1 MKIISSVIL
10 LSAFCYQMMAQTS
23 LPLQNMDGFRDQAG
37 NWKIVGEVSMN
48 PKVDIHAKAD
58 PPPPPEVKKKKK
70 KKKKAAPAIPTPPP
84 PKAVSYQEGSGILL
98 NMNTDEMKDHL
109 LTSWE
114 HGDIELKL
122 EVMIPK
128 GSNSGI
134 YLQGRYEVQLLD
146 SWGVKNPKFSDIGG
160 IYRNWENTP
169 GNIFRG
175 KAPSTNPAKAP
186 GLWQQI
192 HLLFRAPKFDDKGN
206 KIANARFDYVD
217 LNGVRIHSNAEIPLP
232 TGGPINKKEAAMGP
246 LMIQGDHGPVAFR
259 NIEYTLL
266 SELDAEVSDLSYK
279 AYKGRFGSISEFA
292 EAEPMFQGSSD
303 KISCLVSREENNYA
317 VIFEGKLH
325 IKESDTYELT
335 FAYTGGGVF
344 VLDGETVVD
353 YQSAGNYRFDA
364 VSKKLEAG
372 TYPFTIYNF
381 KTAGWRPPR
390 LGLFLKTKSTH
401 PLEFHAYESFPRNAD
416 MVSPIYV
423 DAGAQPKMLRAFLD
437 FEGDRKRRIT
447 HNIGVAS
454 PSGIN
459 YSFDLGRGNLVCGW
473 RGKFVDATPMW
484 FNRGD
489 GSFRP
494 RGAVQFTYFGQA
506 IANLENGS
514 APFPESPSEI
524 TPKGY
529 DISEADGLPS
539 FKYMYKDIMV
549 HSSVKP
555 DAEGKYLTHQVK
567 LENLGGE
574 MPTLHYKMAEGKEIT
589 KIAPN
594 LYKVEGKEYFIEV
607 ADGQTTILREL
618 ENGMDLIAP
627 IKSELSYK
635 FMW

>member
-1 MKIISSVIL
+1 MRIFSSVIL

-23 LPLQNMDGFRDQAG
+23 LPLQSMEGFRDQAG

-48 PKVDIHAKAD
+48 PKVDIHTKAT
-58 PPPPPEVKKKKK
+58 PPPPPEKKKKK
-70 KKKKAAPAIPTPPP
+70 KKKVSPTVPTRPP

-98 NMNTDEMKDHL
+98 NMNTDEIKDHL

-122 EVMIPK
+122 EVMIPR

-175 KAPSTNPAKAP
+175 KAPSSNPAKAP
-186 GLWQQI
+186 GLWQEI

-206 KIANARFDYVD
+206 KTTNARFDYVD

-232 TGGPINKKEAAMGP
+232 TGGPIDKKEAAMGP

-266 SELDAEVSDLSYK
+266 SDLEADVTDVSFKTYTGAFNSIDEMMASEVVY
-279 AYKGRFGSISEFA
+279 
-292 EAEPMFQGSSD
+292 QGKTD
-303 KISCLVSREENNYA
+303 KINCLLTGEENNYGI
-317 VIFEGKLH
+317 IFEGKLH
-325 IKESDTYELT
+325 IKEKDTYEIT
-335 FAYTGGGVF
+335 YAYSGGGV
-344 VLDGETVVD
+344 LILNGETLAD
-353 YQSAGNYRFDA
+353 YQRGDSYRFDRA
-364 VSKKLEAG
+364 VKELDAG
-372 TYPFTIYNF
+372 TYPFTLYNF
-381 KTAGWRPPR
+381 KTAGWRPQR
-390 LGLFLKTKSTH
+390 LGLEIKTQSTH
-401 PLEFHAYESFPRNAD
+401 PLSFHAYESLPLNAD

-437 FEGDRKRRIT
+437 FEGDRKKRIT

-459 YSFDLGRGNLVCGW
+459 YAFDLERGNLVCGW
-473 RGKFVDATPMW
+473 RGKFVNATPMW

-494 RGAVQFTYFGQA
+494 RGAVQFTFFGQA
-506 IANLENGS
+506 LANLDNGA
-514 APFPESPSEI
+514 APFPEHPTEI

-529 DISEADGLPS
+529 EISEADGLPS
-539 FKYMYKDIMV
+539 FKYLYKDIMV
-549 HSSVKP
+549 HSTVKP
-555 DAEGKYLTHQVK
+555 DPDGKYLTHHVK
-567 LENLGGE
+567 LENPGGE
-574 MPTLHYKMAEGKEIT
+574 MPTLHYKMAEGEQIT

-594 LYKVEGKEYFIEV
+594 LYKIEGKEYFIEV
-607 ADGQTTILREL
+607 ADGQTTILRNL
-618 ENGMDLIAP
+618 ENGMDLISP
-627 IKSELSYK
+627 ITSELSYT

>member
-1 MKIISSVIL
+1 
-10 LSAFCYQMMAQTS
+10 
-23 LPLQNMDGFRDQAG
+23 
-37 NWKIVGEVSMN
+37 
-48 PKVDIHAKAD
+48 
-58 PPPPPEVKKKKK
+58 
-70 KKKKAAPAIPTPPP
+70 
-84 PKAVSYQEGSGILL
+84 
-98 NMNTDEMKDHL
+98 
-109 LTSWE
+109 
-114 HGDIELKL
+114 
-122 EVMIPK
+122 
-128 GSNSGI
+128 
-134 YLQGRYEVQLLD
+134 
-146 SWGVKNPKFSDIGG
+146 
-160 IYRNWENTP
+160 
-169 GNIFRG
+169 
-175 KAPSTNPAKAP
+175 
-186 GLWQQI
+186 
-192 HLLFRAPKFDDKGN
+192 
-206 KIANARFDYVD
+206 
-217 LNGVRIHSNAEIPLP
+217 
-232 TGGPINKKEAAMGP
+232 
-246 LMIQGDHGPVAFR
+246 
-259 NIEYTLL
+259 
-266 SELDAEVSDLSYK
+266 
-279 AYKGRFGSISEFA
+279 
-292 EAEPMFQGSSD
+292 
-303 KISCLVSREENNYA
+303 
-317 VIFEGKLH
+317 
-325 IKESDTYELT
+325 
-335 FAYTGGGVF
+335 
-344 VLDGETVVD
+344 
-353 YQSAGNYRFDA
+353 
-364 VSKKLEAG
+364 
-372 TYPFTIYNF
+372 
-381 KTAGWRPPR
+381 
-390 LGLFLKTKSTH
+390 
-401 PLEFHAYESFPRNAD
+401 